1 MNPSWL
7 LLVSIAPMV
16 VGPAPAEREN
26 LLIVSLCNG
35 GTITIPLG
43 NDGEQDKRHC
53 DINAC
58 HAGNCRK
65 LIAQGNART
74 LS

>member
-7 LLVSIAPMV
+7 MLASVVPMV
-16 VGPAPAEREN
+16 LGAAPADKEN
-26 LLIVSLCNG
+26 SLIVSLCNG

-43 NDGEQDKRHC
+43 NDGEQDQRHC
-53 DINAC
+53 DIKAC

-74 LS
+74 PS